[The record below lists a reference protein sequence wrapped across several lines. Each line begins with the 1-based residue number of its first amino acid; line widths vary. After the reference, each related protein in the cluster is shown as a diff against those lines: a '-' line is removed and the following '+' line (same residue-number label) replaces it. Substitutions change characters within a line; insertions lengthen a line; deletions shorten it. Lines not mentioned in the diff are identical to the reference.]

1 MAYPEDAVVHSF
13 PHTSLGT
20 IIHVAYTAIQAE
32 HRRAAKLHKPPP
44 AWTIHSLPY
53 VEALRQCDQINGKGY
68 GAEDPESLI
77 LYFLS
82 NASHWRGEAAT
93 QVKADLKAILNLY
106 KQTK

>member
-1 MAYPEDAVVHSF
+1 MSYPEDANVHSY

-20 IIHVAYTAIQAE
+20 IIHIAYTAILAEQA
-32 HRRAAKLHKPPP
+32 RAAKLKKPMP
-44 AWTIHSLPY
+44 AWAVHSWPY

-68 GAEDPESLI
+68 GAEDPESLV

-82 NASHWRGEAAT
+82 NAGHWRGDAAK